1 MKVLCLIPDLESGGA
16 QRVMT
21 WLSEGLGRRGHQ
33 VTLVCLSSDEERPT
47 YRRPTGVEV
56 VHLGINSVSGSV
68 WEALRANWRRIRTVR
83 RMYVLKQ
90 PDVVLSFLDTTNVL
104 ALGAALGTGWPVVV
118 SEHTDPA
125 RSSIGSAWSIGRQVL
140 YYRARAIVLLAEGM
154 RESFGSGLQGSIR
167 ILPNPV
173 VVSPGDQVDSPP
185 AGRKRL
191 LAVGRLDPVKGFDR
205 LIDAFASMASRFETW
220 DLAILGEGRE
230 RGTLEEQVARLGLGN
245 RIRLLGERQDPFPVY
260 RGSDAFVLSSHREG
274 FPMVLVEAMA
284 CGLPAVATNC
294 SPAITEILEGG
305 RSGLIVSEQSQA
317 DISQGLNRLLD
328 DRELREAFGRAAPA
342 VASRFAPEAVLD
354 RWEQLLSEA
363 RR

>member
-1 MKVLCLIPDLESGGA
+1 MKIMCLITDLESGGA

-21 WLSEGLGRRGHQ
+21 WLSEGLGQRGHQ
-33 VTLVCLSSDEERPT
+33 VTLVCLSADEERPT

-90 PDVVLSFLDTTNVL
+90 PDVVLSFLDRTNVL
-104 ALGAALGTGWPVVV
+104 ALCAALGTRWPVVA
-118 SEHTDPA
+118 SEHTDPGRA
-125 RSSIGSAWSIGRQVL
+125 FIGTAWSMGRKVL
-140 YYRARAIVLLAEGM
+140 YRRAKAIVLLAEGM
-154 RESFGSGLQGSIR
+154 RESFGPGLQGSIR

-173 VVSPGDQVDSPP
+173 VVSPSDQVDSPP

-205 LIDAFASMASRFETW
+205 LIGAFASMASRFETW
-220 DLAILGEGRE
+220 DLAILGEGGE
-230 RGTLEEQVARLGLGN
+230 RSKLEEQISRLGLGN

-260 RGSDAFVLSSHREG
+260 RGSDAFILSSTREG

-294 SPAITEILEGG
+294 SPAISEILEGG
-305 RSGLIVSEQSQA
+305 RSGLIVSEHSQEA
-317 DISQGLNRLLD
+317 LSKGLNRLLE
-328 DRELREAFGRAAPA
+328 DRELREAFSRAAPA
-342 VASRFAPEAVLD
+342 VARRFAPEAVLGQ
-354 RWEQLLSEA
+354 WEQLLSEVC
-363 RR
+363 R